1 MSIGGLI
8 TGVDLESR
16 LGRKVRRLVSEK
28 EAIGKEGVRSAVID
42 IAKAGMKAAEWVLGA
57 RAKVAETA
65 LNILN

>member
-1 MSIGGLI
+1 MSIGGLT
-8 TGVDLESR
+8 TGVDLGNR
-16 LGRKVRRLVSEK
+16 LGRKVGRLVSEK

-42 IAKAGMKAAEWVLGA
+42 IAKAGMKAAKCVQDA